1 MIEFFYLVLVWYS
14 VAVGI
19 ALLGAGIFGAR
30 PGPVTI
36 LAPAGV
42 EAGLLIQRLI
52 SIALVVSG
60 QRAQTD
66 TLEFFGYLIVAI
78 IVPLAAGFWG
88 LAERTKY
95 SMMVLGAAALTVA
108 VMLYRMQQLWTGI
121 NPLAI

>member
-19 ALLGAGIFGAR
+19 ALLGAGLFGAR
-30 PGPVTI
+30 PGPVSIMAT
-36 LAPAGV
+36 AGV
-42 EAGLLIQRLI
+42 EAGLLIQLLI

-60 QRAQTD
+60 QRAETD

-95 SMMVLGAAALTVA
+95 SMMVLGAASLTVA

>member
-19 ALLGAGIFGAR
+19 ALLGAGLFGAR
-30 PGPVTI
+30 PGPVSIMAT
-36 LAPAGV
+36 AGV
-42 EAGLLIQRLI
+42 EAGLLIQLLI

-60 QRAQTD
+60 QRAETD

-78 IVPLAAGFWG
+78 IVPLAAGLWG

>member
-1 MIEFFYLVLVWYS
+1 MIELFYVVLVWYS

-19 ALLGAGIFGAR
+19 ALLGAGLFGAR
-30 PGPVTI
+30 PGPVSIMAT
-36 LAPAGV
+36 AGV
-42 EAGLLIQRLI
+42 EAGLLIQLLI

-78 IVPLAAGFWG
+78 IVPLAAGLWG

>member
-19 ALLGAGIFGAR
+19 ALLGAGLFGAR
-30 PGPVTI
+30 PGPVSIMAT
-36 LAPAGV
+36 AGV
-42 EAGLLIQRLI
+42 EAGLLIQLLI

>member
-19 ALLGAGIFGAR
+19 ALLGAGLFGAR
-30 PGPVTI
+30 PGSVSIMAT
-36 LAPAGV
+36 AGV
-42 EAGLLIQRLI
+42 EAGLLIQLLI

>member
-1 MIEFFYLVLVWYS
+1 MIELFYLVLVWYS
-14 VAVGI
+14 VAVGV
-19 ALLGAGIFGAR
+19 ALLGAGLFGAR
-30 PGPVTI
+30 PGPVSIMAT
-36 LAPAGV
+36 AGV
-42 EAGLLIQRLI
+42 EAGLLIQLLI

>member
-14 VAVGI
+14 VAVGV
-19 ALLGAGIFGAR
+19 ALLGAGLFGAR
-30 PGPVTI
+30 PGPVSIMAT
-36 LAPAGV
+36 AGV
-42 EAGLLIQRLI
+42 EAGLLIQLLI

-78 IVPLAAGFWG
+78 IVPLAAGLWG

>member
-19 ALLGAGIFGAR
+19 ALLGAGLFGAR
-30 PGPVTI
+30 PGPVSIMAT
-36 LAPAGV
+36 AGV
-42 EAGLLIQRLI
+42 EAGLLIQLLI
-52 SIALVVSG
+52 SIALALSG

-95 SMMVLGAAALTVA
+95 SMMVLGAAGLTVA

>member
-19 ALLGAGIFGAR
+19 ALLGAGLFGAR
-30 PGPVTI
+30 PGPVSIVAT
-36 LAPAGV
+36 AGV
-42 EAGLLIQRLI
+42 EAGLLIQLLI

-60 QRAQTD
+60 QRAETD

-78 IVPLAAGFWG
+78 VVPLAAGFWG

>member
-1 MIEFFYLVLVWYS
+1 MIELFYLVLVWYS

-19 ALLGAGIFGAR
+19 ALLGAGLFGAR
-30 PGPVTI
+30 PGSVSIMAT
-36 LAPAGV
+36 AGV
-42 EAGLLIQRLI
+42 EAGLLIQLLI

-60 QRAQTD
+60 QRAETD

-78 IVPLAAGFWG
+78 IVPLAAGLWG

>member
-1 MIEFFYLVLVWYS
+1 MIELFYLVLVWYS

-19 ALLGAGIFGAR
+19 ALLGAGLFGAR
-30 PGPVTI
+30 PGPVSIMAT
-36 LAPAGV
+36 AGV
-42 EAGLLIQRLI
+42 EAGLLIQLLI

-60 QRAQTD
+60 QRAETD

-78 IVPLAAGFWG
+78 IVPLAAGLWG

>member
-19 ALLGAGIFGAR
+19 ALLGAGTFGAR
-30 PGPVTI
+30 PGPVSIMAT
-36 LAPAGV
+36 AGV
-42 EAGLLIQRLI
+42 EAGLLIQLLI

>member
-1 MIEFFYLVLVWYS
+1 MIELFYLVLVWYS
-14 VAVGI
+14 VAVGV
-19 ALLGAGIFGAR
+19 ALLGAGLFGAR
-30 PGPVTI
+30 PGPVSIMAT
-36 LAPAGV
+36 AGV
-42 EAGLLIQRLI
+42 EAGLLIQLLI

-60 QRAQTD
+60 QRAETD

-78 IVPLAAGFWG
+78 IVPLAAGLWG

>member
-1 MIEFFYLVLVWYS
+1 MIELFYLVLVWYS

-19 ALLGAGIFGAR
+19 ALLGAGLFGAR
-30 PGPVTI
+30 PGSVSIMAT
-36 LAPAGV
+36 AGV
-42 EAGLLIQRLI
+42 EAGLLIQLLI

>member
-19 ALLGAGIFGAR
+19 ALLGAGLFGAR
-30 PGPVTI
+30 PGPISIMAT
-36 LAPAGV
+36 AGV
-42 EAGLLIQRLI
+42 EAGLLIQLLI

>member
-19 ALLGAGIFGAR
+19 ALLGAGLFGAR
-30 PGPVTI
+30 PGPVSIVAT
-36 LAPAGV
+36 AGV
-42 EAGLLIQRLI
+42 EAGLLIQLLI

-60 QRAQTD
+60 QRAETD

>member
-14 VAVGI
+14 VAVGV
-19 ALLGAGIFGAR
+19 ALLGAGLFGAR
-30 PGPVTI
+30 PGPVSIMAT
-36 LAPAGV
+36 AGV
-42 EAGLLIQRLI
+42 EAGLLIQLLI

-60 QRAQTD
+60 QRAETD

-78 IVPLAAGFWG
+78 IVPLAAGLWG